1 MCRLFGVIEV
11 VSGYKLSGISIVDN
25 CAVVPFVH
33 MMLNYRL
40 CQIIF
45 NQGHLIVFAIPCVYL
60 FLYLEIMCII
70 SHGTQEKY
78 LSGP

>member
-1 MCRLFGVIEV
+1 MCQLFGVIEV

-25 CAVVPFVH
+25 CSVVPFVH

-45 NQGHLIVFAIPCVYL
+45 NQRHVIVFAISCVYL

-70 SHGTQEKY
+70 SYMGRKKST
-78 LSGP
+78 